1 MKTNLHKLVLFPIL
15 LMIGCGSM
23 NEYKKEEKKV
33 VINKNMTAEAILGN
47 PDYLAMSYGG
57 FRKTSR
63 DIEPTILEI
72 KEDMK
77 ILSAMGV
84 KIIRTY
90 NVHLQEATTILEA
103 ITELKKED
111 ETFEMYVMLGAWIDC
126 KNAWTNLEPNHD
138 VESDANA
145 AEIDKAVALA
155 SQYPEIVKIIAV
167 GNEAMVKW
175 ATAYYVQPSVI
186 LKWVN
191 HLQELKK
198 AGRLPA
204 DLWITS
210 SDNFASWGGGE
221 SQYHVPDLEKLIRA
235 VDYISMHT
243 YPMHDT
249 HYNPTFWGVL
259 KFENALTKEEKI
271 NASLIR
277 AVNYSKT
284 QYNSVEN
291 YMKSLNVNKPIHIGE
306 TGWASLS
313 NEHYGNDGSKATD
326 EYKEALFYN
335 HMRTW
340 TNAAKISCFYF
351 EAFDEQWKDAKN
363 PSGSENHFGLFTLNG
378 QAKYALWNLV
388 DKNAFKGLTRNGH
401 PIIKTYNGNKEALLK
416 EVLVPNVIH

>member
-155 SQYPEIVKIIAV
+155 SQYPEIVKIISV

-221 SQYHVPDLEKLIRA
+221 SQYHVPDLEKLIKA

-313 NEHYGNDGSKATD
+313 NEHYGSDGSKATD

-401 PIIKTYNGNKEALLK
+401 PITKTYNGNKEALLK